1 MLLDLH
7 MSRKFKSILEQCIA
21 GERKAQ
27 RVLFQELRGKLMGIC
42 YRYSNNT
49 DDAQDIFQ
57 EVMIKIFQNIERGT
71 EMDNFLGW
79 AGRITINTAIDYY
92 KKNRASL
99 FVELDNAVDFYFS
112 DDQITIFQSMEN
124 DEILQLLATLPE
136 NQRIVFNLYIIEG
149 YSHKEIANKLSLA
162 ESTSRALLT
171 RAKQKLVAL
180 LKKRECYEKV
190 FG

>member
-1 MLLDLH
+1 MLSDLH

-42 YRYSNNT
+42 HRYSNNI
-49 DDAQDIFQ
+49 DEEQDIFQ
-57 EVMIKIFQNIERGT
+57 EAMIKIFQNIERGT

-79 AGRITINTAIDYY
+79 ASRITINTAIDFY

-136 NQRIVFNLYIIEG
+136 NQRMVFNLYIIEG
-149 YSHKEIANKLSLA
+149 YTLFFLIMQQVSVWPGLTMPWKYFQQAKVYWQFLYDCSL
-162 ESTSRALLT
+162 
-171 RAKQKLVAL
+171 Q
-180 LKKRECYEKV
+180 
-190 FG
+190 